1 MAQVPG
7 DRRRPTPASTAG
19 LQTTAQPANF
29 WSKTTTFS
37 PLGSRLDALRQT
49 PAQLRTTITRGG
61 RTYKEIDN
69 GIANVLVPTL
79 DPGTSQAEVA
89 ANRAAADRALFMAQ
103 NPLAGAA
110 YGVATLAG
118 ASPPTR
124 DRAMMAG
131 AVADAG
137 LSVATPRGADVRRP
151 TPPIKTTTAIPQ
163 DGSIRYREANSKGQS
178 RGVNA
183 ALGAPM
189 LGTGGKTKQNVK
201 PPGFISG
208 KEPYYH
214 NRAHLLAN
222 RLGGH
227 ADELKEVFAATRSMN
242 SPIMSRYESSVARR
256 VASGELIDYSVTPHY
271 TPGVEAPSF
280 VTITAWGDR
289 EGAMAVILEN
299 PLGRPKK

>member
-1 MAQVPG
+1 MRSPSPPLTGFASPF
-7 DRRRPTPASTAG
+7 RRTFDFQNQGAS
-19 LQTTAQPANF
+19 LNQTVTIR
-29 WSKTTTFS
+29 
-37 PLGSRLDALRQT
+37 GQT
-49 PAQLRTTITRGG
+49 YR
-61 RTYKEIDN
+61 EVDN
-69 GIANVLVPTL
+69 GRAGVLVPVS
-79 DPGTSQAEVA
+79 DPLRPPALLAQQRKAVVDS
-89 ANRAAADRALFMAQ
+89 LFMAQ
-103 NPLAGAA
+103 NPLAGGA
-110 YGVATLAG
+110 YGIAALLG
-118 ASPPTR
+118 ASPQTR

-137 LSVATPRGADVRRP
+137 LSVATPRGAHVRRP
-151 TPPIKTTTAIPQ
+151 TPPIKTTMAVPQ
-163 DGSIRYREANSKGQS
+163 DGSIRYREANAAGQS
-178 RGVNA
+178 QGVHA

-189 LGTGGKTKQNVK
+189 LGTGGRTRKSVK

-208 KEPYYH
+208 KKPYYH

-242 SPIMSRYESSVARR
+242 SPTMSRYEGSVARR

-280 VTITAWGDR
+280 VTMTAWGDR
-289 EGAMAVILEN
+289 EGPIAVIIEN